1 MPHVGRDPNT
11 RCDAGKREEKSNL
24 EPPKKVVAIKRT
36 KKKDTRRKQE
46 PEAGIS
52 PAAAPCQLPDIEKA
66 DQSEEPN
73 HEQLSSDV
81 PMGQPSKSERNQ
93 PRKENSM
100 FIVLREKV
108 SERQSAVRHFFKKR
122 GGSIPL
128 IPNWDVNAIP
138 EDEQED

>member
-11 RCDAGKREEKSNL
+11 RCDARNREKKSNL
-24 EPPKKVVAIKRT
+24 ESPKKVVAIKRT
-36 KKKDTRRKQE
+36 KKKDACRKQE
-46 PEAGIS
+46 PEVGIF

-66 DQSEEPN
+66 DQGEEPN

-93 PRKENSM
+93 SRKENSM

-108 SERQSAVRHFFKKR
+108 SEPQSAGRHFFKKR

-128 IPNWDVNAIP
+128 IPNWDVDAVP
-138 EDEQED
+138 EYEQDD